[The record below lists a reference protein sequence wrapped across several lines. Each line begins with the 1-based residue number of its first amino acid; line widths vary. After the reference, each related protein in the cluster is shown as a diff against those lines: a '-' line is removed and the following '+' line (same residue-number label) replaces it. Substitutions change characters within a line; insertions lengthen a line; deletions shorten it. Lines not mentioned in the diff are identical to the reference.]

1 MRDTKDASVARFGE
15 LRLQLS
21 LSCRVLVVQKH
32 GESSMTDKFIHMSSR
47 SLERTVAAIMVYW
60 IALGVAALILALAVR
75 QDATS
80 ERGVRPPYLAAI
92 ARGALSATMT
102 SAA

>member
-1 MRDTKDASVARFGE
+1 
-15 LRLQLS
+15 
-21 LSCRVLVVQKH
+21 
-32 GESSMTDKFIHMSSR
+32 MTDKFIHMSSR
-47 SLERTVAAIMVYW
+47 SLERTVAAITVYW

-80 ERGVRPPYLAAI
+80 ERGVRAPYLALI
-92 ARGALSATMT
+92 ARGALSATTT